1 MYYLIKNFFF
11 ITALYFFRKIF
22 PKKRTVTYVEKNYD
36 TERTKLLIHLQNL
49 SLQNYMHGADTDSYS
64 LLSGKIVFGPA
75 SKTLYNCQQNIEKKL
90 KPYLKKGAT
99 IIEFGCGDGR
109 NLFYLKSKYPL
120 VSFIGFELSHVSSDL
135 ASKASQ
141 I

>member
-1 MYYLIKNFFF
+1 
-11 ITALYFFRKIF
+11 
-22 PKKRTVTYVEKNYD
+22 
-36 TERTKLLIHLQNL
+36 
-49 SLQNYMHGADTDSYS
+49 MHGADTDSYS